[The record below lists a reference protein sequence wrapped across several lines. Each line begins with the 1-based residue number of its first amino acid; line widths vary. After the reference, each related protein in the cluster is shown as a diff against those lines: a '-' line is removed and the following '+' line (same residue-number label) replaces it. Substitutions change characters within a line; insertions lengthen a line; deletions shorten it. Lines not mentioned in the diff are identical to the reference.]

1 MGIEVKSSKPT
12 IKSTQLNSSSSKTQ
26 LSKTLKLVLNN
37 KEYELNIDK
46 VLYVLKRLYNDETLR
61 YENDKQLIKLMDNL
75 KLIDEIFLDSV
86 DYIELEWKKS

>member
-1 MGIEVKSSKPT
+1 MSTKLKTKSNF
-12 IKSTQLNSSSSKTQ
+12 KSTQLNSSS
-26 LSKTLKLVLNN
+26 SKTLKLVLNN

-46 VLYVLKRLYNDETLR
+46 VLYVLKRLYNDETLK

-86 DYIELEWKKS
+86 DYIELE

>member
-12 IKSTQLNSSSSKTQ
+12 IKSTQLNSSS
-26 LSKTLKLVLNN
+26 SKTLKLVLNN

-86 DYIELEWKKS
+86 DYIELE

>member
-12 IKSTQLNSSSSKTQ
+12 TKSTQLNSSS
-26 LSKTLKLVLNN
+26 SKTLKLVLNN

-46 VLYVLKRLYNDETLR
+46 VLYVLKRLYNDETLK

-86 DYIELEWKKS
+86 DYIELE

>member
-1 MGIEVKSSKPT
+1 MIKGIKLTMSTKLKTKSNFKLT
-12 IKSTQLNSSSSKTQ
+12 EQNSSSP
-26 LSKTLKLVLNN
+26 KTLKLVLNN

-86 DYIELEWKKS
+86 DYIELE

>member
-1 MGIEVKSSKPT
+1 MGIELKSSKPT
-12 IKSTQLNSSSSKTQ
+12 IKSTEQNSSLSKTQ
-26 LSKTLKLVLNN
+26 PSKTLKLVLNN

-46 VLYVLKRLYNDETLR
+46 VLYVLKRLYNDETLK

-86 DYIELEWKKS
+86 DYIELE

>member
-1 MGIEVKSSKPT
+1 MSTKLKTKSNF
-12 IKSTQLNSSSSKTQ
+12 KSTQLNSSS
-26 LSKTLKLVLNN
+26 SKTLKLVLNN

-86 DYIELEWKKS
+86 DYIELE

>member
-1 MGIEVKSSKPT
+1 MIKGTKLTMTAKLKTKSNFKPAE
-12 IKSTQLNSSSSKTQ
+12 LNSSS
-26 LSKTLKLVLNN
+26 SKTLKLVLNN

-86 DYIELEWKKS
+86 DYIELE